1 MGQDKSVDM
10 ATAIELKIGS
20 KIREL
25 REKKLYTLQDLSTKT
40 GLSKTLLSDIERGD
54 FIPPV
59 ATLLKLA
66 KSLNVGM
73 AYFFEEMAAD
83 EKISITRRG
92 ERIRIKRRPHHH
104 EEGEVDYIYESL
116 ETKKLNKHME
126 PLLVEFQPVETSDMV
141 FVNHEGEEF
150 LYILEGT
157 VEFRTDYSL
166 RFLALLEMTALQV
179 YLRNAFLYP
188 LYRFRPNF
196 HPVVFQLNDDIFCP
210 AFV

>member
-83 EKISITRRG
+83 EKISITPQGRA
-92 ERIRIKRRPHHH
+92 HQ
-104 EEGEVDYIYESL
+104 D
-116 ETKKLNKHME
+116 
-126 PLLVEFQPVETSDMV
+126 
-141 FVNHEGEEF
+141 
-150 LYILEGT
+150 
-157 VEFRTDYSL
+157 
-166 RFLALLEMTALQV
+166 QV
-179 YLRNAFLYP
+179 AS
-188 LYRFRPNF
+188 
-196 HPVVFQLNDDIFCP
+196 
-210 AFV
+210 ASS

>member
-1 MGQDKSVDM
+1 MGQDKITD
-10 ATAIELKIGS
+10 TAIAVELKIGS

-40 GLSKTLLSDIERGD
+40 GFSKTLLSDIESGD

-73 AYFFEEMAAD
+73 AYFFEEMD
-83 EKISITRRG
+83 MNEKVSITRKGDRV
-92 ERIRIKRRPHHH
+92 RIKRRPHHH

-116 ETKKLNKHME
+116 ETKKSNKHME
-126 PLLVEFQPVETSDMV
+126 PLLVEFQPLGTSDMV

-150 LYILEGT
+150 LYILDGT
-157 VEFRTDYSL
+157 VEFRTDDRTEILEPGDALYFDSDVNHSL
-166 RFLALLEMTALQV
+166 RSLNGKTAK
-179 YLRNAFLYP
+179 A
-188 LYRFRPNF
+188 
-196 HPVVFQLNDDIFCP
+196 VVAVWNKI
-210 AFV
+210 